1 MEAHLENV
9 IDLVKNV
16 GEESKLDSAALS
28 SLHPDTSFEKEL
40 GLDSLTQMELLNRVE
55 DFFGVRL
62 EMEIFAHVDTPRQL
76 ARVISRAEVRG
87 PHEKGITRKEKI
99 SLNKEESEAPLH
111 PGGITLLDAM
121 RRRYETTP
129 KRTHIRF
136 YQDDESGEEISFELC
151 WKKSSSLALGLSLAG
166 IQEGERVA
174 IMLPTCAEYFYSFIG
189 TLMLGAVPVPVYPPV
204 QKSQLKEHVERH
216 IKIFNNC
223 EAKLLI
229 APQGIEA
236 LSAHFKRK
244 SKTLKTVRTPESLMA
259 EPAKDL
265 IPARRS
271 GEDLALIQY
280 TSGSTGDPKGVALT
294 NQQILENIR
303 SMGEALKITPNEVI
317 ASWLP
322 LYHDMGLIGSWMGAF
337 YFGAPLILMT
347 PQEFIARPSRWLWA
361 IHRYGVT
368 LSASPNFG
376 YELCVKRAKI
386 HDLEGL
392 DLSTWRA
399 ALNGAEPVSA
409 ATLRSFAKTFSP
421 YGFDEKALMP
431 VYGLAENAVGL
442 CFPPLNSI
450 ANIKKFDRDL
460 LLKEEKAMVLKTSTD
475 LLPVELPSCGKP
487 LPGNRIRIVGEA
499 GETLDEDIVG
509 EIEFKGSST
518 TTGYFHNPQ
527 KTREL
532 FHGRWARTG
541 DLGFIHSG
549 ELYIS
554 GRKKDLIIKAGRNIH
569 PQELEEAI
577 GNLAGVRK
585 GCVAVFAVTN
595 VLGEEPKLIVAAETR
610 EKDPV
615 LKKRMMKVITKLGRD
630 ILEVNVDETILLP
643 PHSVLKTSSGK
654 IRRAATKEAYIK
666 GKLKPSMFGNLL
678 LWQTRFWLMS
688 ELLAFKGKIRNL
700 FFKAGGALYGLRFFA
715 SLSLVL
721 FPVAL
726 WIFLAPFKLKRIG
739 IYYGLK
745 VFIWLAGVNF
755 KANGL
760 QYLDPSR
767 NYVFIANHKSYL
779 DAPLIAGF
787 VDMPIVFTAK
797 EELLRNPLYRIL
809 LTPLK
814 TVFIDRKNYSK
825 ALEKLKQARELF
837 AKEKISLCFFPE
849 GTITEPEEM
858 ERFRMG
864 AFVLAA
870 QEQAALVPVLIKGTQ
885 RVLGHVNFW
894 PRKGI
899 HIELNVLAPLETS
912 QGEIEKDVWRQ
923 AVALRESAQ
932 REIMQERSTGR

>member
-1 MEAHLENV
+1 MEAHLEKV

-16 GEESKLDSAALS
+16 GEESKLDSAAIS
-28 SLHPDTSFEKEL
+28 SLHADTSFEKEL

-62 EMEIFAHVDTPRQL
+62 EMEVFAHVDTPREL
-76 ARVISRAEVRG
+76 ARVIISAEHRE
-87 PHEKGITRKEKI
+87 PHKKSKARIEKI
-99 SLNKEESEAPLH
+99 SLNKEENEAPLH

-129 KRTHIRF
+129 RRTHIRF

-166 IQEGERVA
+166 IQAGERVA
-174 IMLPTCAEYFYSFIG
+174 IMLPTCAEYFYCFIG
-189 TLMLGAVPVPVYPPV
+189 ALMLGAVPVPMYPPA
-204 QKSQLKEHVERH
+204 QRSQLKEHVERH

-229 APQGIEA
+229 APQGIET

-244 SKTLKTVRTPESLMA
+244 AKTLKAVRTPESLMI
-259 EPAKDL
+259 EPAKDF
-265 IPARRS
+265 IPAPRS

-294 NQQILENIR
+294 HQQILENIR
-303 SMGEALKITPNEVI
+303 SMGEALKITRKEVVV
-317 ASWLP
+317 SWLP

-337 YFGAPLILMT
+337 YFGAPLVLMT
-347 PQEFIARPSRWLWA
+347 PQEFIAKPSRWLWA
-361 IHRYGVT
+361 IHRYGAT

-376 YELCVKRAKI
+376 YELCVKRANI
-386 HDLEGL
+386 QDLEGL

-409 ATLRSFAKTFSP
+409 ATLRSFAGTFSP
-421 YGFDEKALMP
+421 YGFNEKALMP

-442 CFPPLNSI
+442 CFPPLNLE
-450 ANIKKFDRDL
+450 ADIKKFNRDL
-460 LLKEEKAMVLKTSTD
+460 LLKGKRAAELESSTD
-475 LLPVELPSCGKP
+475 MHPVELPSCGKP

-499 GETLDEDIVG
+499 GEVLGEDLVG

-541 DLGFIHSG
+541 DLGFVHSG
-549 ELYIS
+549 ELFIS

-595 VLGEEPKLIVAAETR
+595 TPGEEPKLIVAAETR
-610 EKDPV
+610 EKD
-615 LKKRMMKVITKLGRD
+615 LGKRKQMMDEIAKLGRD
-630 ILEVNVDETILLP
+630 ILEVNVDESILLP

-654 IRRAATKEAYIK
+654 IRRAATKEAYVK
-666 GKLKPSMFGNLL
+666 GKLEPSMFDQLL
-678 LWQTRFWLMS
+678 LWQTRFWLMN
-688 ELLAFKGKIRNL
+688 ELLTFKKKGRSL
-700 FFKAGGALYGLRFFA
+700 FFKAAEALYGLWFFA

-721 FPVAL
+721 PPAAL
-726 WIFLAPFKLKRIG
+726 WIIFAPFKLKRIG
-739 IYYGLK
+739 IHYGLK
-745 VFIWLAGVNF
+745 LFLWLAGMDV
-755 KANGL
+755 KVNGL
-760 QYLDPSR
+760 SYLDPSR

-797 EELLRNPLYRIL
+797 EELVRNPFYRIL

-825 ALEKLKQARELF
+825 ALEKLKQTRDLLAT
-837 AKEKISLCFFPE
+837 EKVSICFFPE
-849 GTITEPEEM
+849 GTITDPEEM

-870 QEQAALVPVLIKGTQ
+870 QERAALVPVLIKGTQ
-885 RVLGHVNFW
+885 RALGHVNFW

-899 HIELNVLAPLETS
+899 RIELNVLAPVETS
-912 QGEIEKDVWRQ
+912 EREGERDIWRQ
-923 AVALRESAQ
+923 ALALRESAQ
-932 REIMQERSTGR
+932 KEILRERSSGP